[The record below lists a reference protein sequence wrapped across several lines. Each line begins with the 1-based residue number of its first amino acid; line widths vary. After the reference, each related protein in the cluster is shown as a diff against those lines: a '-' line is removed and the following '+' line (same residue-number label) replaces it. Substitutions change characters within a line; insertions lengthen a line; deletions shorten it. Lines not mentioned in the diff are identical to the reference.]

1 MKKWALALL
10 CVLLAASVLCGGA
23 AWMMLSPR
31 GVLRE
36 DKPEDVMQNAMDSM
50 SREDWRDLYLSECS
64 VDTGEFEDPAKVTGD
79 IFDAAVPG
87 DDFSFR
93 PAPGG
98 NDTLQE
104 YIVSAGGTDL
114 ARARLVYGEGRWDL
128 TLTAV
133 NSLSAPTR
141 TLSVTVPEGTALTLN
156 GRSVEERY
164 IAERNIPFP
173 DMTDLEL
180 RFKEHPTLVRYE
192 IPGIYEAAELSAVR
206 EGGLV
211 ELYADGTEWRYTLPE
226 GGRYT
231 FLVEAPAEA
240 SVTVNGTLLTDGE
253 LAATADYPTRLDI
266 PEELQASLP
275 SFRIYSAGGLYSE
288 PAVSAVLPDG
298 TALVPVTG
306 EGGMFSYTSPPTEHT
321 ARYAPNTYVSQG
333 SALSPYITRA
343 SGSLYW
349 TVGVATSY
357 DEISS
362 SDYVPLGS
370 DAFLCRGR
378 VVCTTK
384 TKYQTVNFDLNYDML
399 WVRQGNYWMIR
410 DLAFAKYEN
419 TKSSAARFDKIAL
432 SCPAPADIAAERD
445 LMALIRKT
453 YDEAK

>member
-10 CVLLAASVLCGGA
+10 CVLLAAAVFGGGV
-23 AWMMLSPR
+23 AWMLLTPR
-31 GVLRE
+31 GMLRE

-50 SREDWRDLYLSECS
+50 TRGDWRELYLSECS
-64 VDTGEFEDPAKVTGD
+64 VDTCEFEDSAKVTGD

-93 PAPGG
+93 PVPGG
-98 NDTLQE
+98 NDKAQE
-104 YIVSAGGTDL
+104 YIISAAGTDL
-114 ARARLVYGEGRWDL
+114 ARARLDYDTGRWDL
-128 TLTAV
+128 SLTAV

-156 GRSVEERY
+156 GRGVEDRY
-164 IAERNIPFP
+164 IAERNIPYP

-180 RFKEHPTLVRYE
+180 RFAAYPTLVRYE
-192 IPGIYEAAELSAVR
+192 IPGIYEAAELSAVC
-206 EGGLV
+206 EGGLA

-226 GGRYT
+226 GGRHT
-231 FLVEAPAEA
+231 FLIEAPAEA
-240 SVTVNGTLLTDGE
+240 IVTVSGTELTDRE

-266 PEELQASLP
+266 PGELQAALP
-275 SFRIYSAGGLYSE
+275 SFRIYSAGGLYTE
-288 PAVSAVLPDG
+288 PDISAVLPDG

-306 EGGMFSYTSPPTEHT
+306 EGGMISYTFPPTEDLYQAYHGRVEDFLRALCEYGAGHT
-321 ARYAPNTYVSQG
+321 ARYAPNTYVAQG

-362 SDYVPLGS
+362 SDYVPLGG

-384 TKYQTVNFDLNYDML
+384 TKYQTVHFDLNYDML
-399 WVRQGNYWMIR
+399 WVRQGNHWMIR

-419 TKSSAARFDKIAL
+419 TK
-432 SCPAPADIAAERD
+432 
-445 LMALIRKT
+445 
-453 YDEAK
+453 

>member
-36 DKPEDVMQNAMDSM
+36 DKPEDAMQNAMDSM
-50 SREDWRDLYLSECS
+50 SREDWRDLYLSGCS

-128 TLTAV
+128 SLTAV

-164 IAERNIPFP
+164 IAERNIPYP

-206 EGGLV
+206 EGGLA

-288 PAVSAVLPDG
+288 PAVSAALPDG

-306 EGGMFSYTSPPTEHT
+306 EGGMISYTYPPTEELYQACHGRVEDFLRALCEYGAGHT

-410 DLAFAKYEN
+410 DLAFAKYES
-419 TKSSAARFDKIAL
+419 TK
-432 SCPAPADIAAERD
+432 
-445 LMALIRKT
+445 
-453 YDEAK
+453 